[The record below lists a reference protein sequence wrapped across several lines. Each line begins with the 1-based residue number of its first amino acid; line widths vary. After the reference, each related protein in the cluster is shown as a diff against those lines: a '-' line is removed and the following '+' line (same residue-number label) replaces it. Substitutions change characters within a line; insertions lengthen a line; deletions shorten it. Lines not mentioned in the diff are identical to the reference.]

1 MRMSKTGA
9 KTIAGVIGFAAV
21 GVGAGHG
28 LAHATPAVTVGPMP
42 QAPTTAT
49 TTPTTTKPPAATQS
63 PTTTTAPT
71 SHY

>member
-1 MRMSKTGA
+1 MRMSKIGA

-21 GVGAGHG
+21 GLGG
-28 LAHATPAVTVGPMP
+28 LGLVHATPAVTVGLMP